1 MRFALT
7 PEQLLS
13 RDALRALLREHCTP
27 AQLRVVFESEHAARI
42 PGLWEKLTQLGVVG
56 ALASEAHG
64 GAGLDAIELAVLL
77 EETGR
82 VALPE
87 LVVETA
93 AVAVPL
99 LAACVENPRASS
111 LLERVLAGDA
121 TVAVAFEG
129 RTCVGDDS
137 VAAVL
142 VEHAGEVHLL
152 APDAVRSGE
161 RSVDRTRRELLVPRP
176 RSDDRPMADSGTELA
191 RNRAAVAAP
200 QVQSLPRQQTQGP
213 AAKAQHE
220 RATRTGVFG
229 PDTLLAAGARAK
241 QLAAAAFDRAAL
253 GTAAQL
259 VGLGARMIELTLAH
273 VQTREQ
279 FGRPIGS
286 FQAVKHQVVDAH
298 VAVEYAR
305 PLVYRAA
312 HSIAREDPERSLH
325 VSMAKSFAS
334 DAALLA
340 ARKALQ
346 LHGAIGYSYEYD
358 LHLFMKR
365 SWALAAAYG
374 DALEH
379 RKRIADVAFATEGET
394 HV

>member
-27 AQLRVVFESEHAARI
+27 AKVRAVFESDAPARV
-42 PGLWEKLTQLGVVG
+42 PGLWSQLTQLGVVG
-56 ALASEAHG
+56 ALAPESLG
-64 GAGLDAIELAVLL
+64 GAGLDAIDLSVLL

-82 VALPE
+82 FAVPE

-99 LAACVENPRASS
+99 LAACDGDSRAST
-111 LLERVLAGDA
+111 LLARVLAGKA

-129 RTCVGDDS
+129 RSCVGDES
-137 VAAVL
+137 VAGVL
-142 VEHAGEVHLL
+142 VEQAGEIHLVE
-152 APDAVRSGE
+152 AGEARSGA
-161 RSVDRTRRELLVPRP
+161 RSVDRTRRELRVLSQPGR
-176 RSDDRPMADSGTELA
+176 E
-191 RNRAAVAAP
+191 
-200 QVQSLPRQQTQGP
+200 
-213 AAKAQHE
+213 
-220 RATRTGVFG
+220 
-229 PDTLLAAGARAK
+229 TLLATGPRAQ
-241 QLAAAAFDRAAL
+241 QLAAAAFDHAAL

-259 VGLGARMIELTLAH
+259 VGLGARMLELTLAH

-286 FQAVKHQVVDAH
+286 FQAVKHQLVDAY

-312 HSIAREDPERSLH
+312 HSIAREDPERSIH
-325 VSMAKSFAS
+325 VSMAKAFAS

-340 ARKALQ
+340 ARKSLQ

-358 LHLFMKR
+358 LHLFLKR

-379 RKRIADVAFATEGET
+379 RKRIADVAFATEGES

>member
-13 RDALRALLREHCTP
+13 RDALRGLLREHCTP
-27 AQLRVVFESEHAARI
+27 QHLRRVFEAERATRI
-42 PGLWEKLTQLGVVG
+42 PGLWSQLTQLGVIG

-64 GAGLDAIELAVLL
+64 GAGLDAIDLAVLL

-82 VALPE
+82 FAVPE
-87 LVVETA
+87 PVVETA

-99 LAACVENPRASS
+99 LAACADDPRAAG
-111 LLERVLAGDA
+111 LLSRVLAGEA

-129 RTCVGDDS
+129 CTCVGDAS
-137 VAAVL
+137 AAAVL
-142 VEHAGEVHLL
+142 CERGGAIYLL
-152 APDAVRSGE
+152 SPDATGGGA
-161 RSVDRTRRELLVPRP
+161 RSVDRTRRELQLGDARQPEGQRVSGAPAQQVDGMQGSEPRVT
-176 RSDDRPMADSGTELA
+176 SGLRAQQAEPTSSA
-191 RNRAAVAAP
+191 R
-200 QVQSLPRQQTQGP
+200 VQQLP
-213 AAKAQHE
+213 AAISP
-220 RATRTGVFG
+220 G
-229 PDTLLAAGARAK
+229 PRLAAGRRAQ
-241 QLAAAAFDRAAL
+241 QLASAAFDRAAL
-253 GTAAQL
+253 ATAAQL
-259 VGLGARMIELTLAH
+259 VGLGAHMIELTLAH

-286 FQAVKHQVVDAH
+286 FQAVKHQIVDAH
-298 VAVEYAR
+298 VAIEYAR

-312 HSIAREDPERSLH
+312 HSIAHEDPERSLH

-334 DAALLA
+334 EAALLA

-394 HV
+394 HG